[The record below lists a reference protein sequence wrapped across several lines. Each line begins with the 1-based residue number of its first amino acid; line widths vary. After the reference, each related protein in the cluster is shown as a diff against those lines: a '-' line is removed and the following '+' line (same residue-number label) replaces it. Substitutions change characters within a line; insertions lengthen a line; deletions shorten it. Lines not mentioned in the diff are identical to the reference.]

1 MESIIR
7 KDGKKVNVLYITDQ
21 NHQRSMNVVDHSWNF
36 SLWWSQWRNIYPGRV
51 NYYSKLK
58 QGEV

>member
-21 NHQRSMNVVDHSWNF
+21 NHQRSVNVVDHSRNF
-36 SLWWSQWRNIYPGRV
+36 KGI
-51 NYYSKLK
+51 
-58 QGEV
+58 